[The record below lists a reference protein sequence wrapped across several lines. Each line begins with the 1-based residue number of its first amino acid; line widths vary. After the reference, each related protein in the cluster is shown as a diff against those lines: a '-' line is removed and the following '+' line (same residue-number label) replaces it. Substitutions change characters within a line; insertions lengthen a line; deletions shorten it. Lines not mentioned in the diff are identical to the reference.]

1 MFYRLRDE
9 AERIENI
16 GNLYKE
22 DYNNKNYIPLMSN
35 RFNIE
40 IENIYEVY
48 SALVKTYNESIM
60 LLNNNKGSI
69 EGYSES
75 VKELEEYRD
84 QVILE
89 AATRY
94 REICE
99 RRDKENKI
107 E

>member
-1 MFYRLRDE
+1 M
-9 AERIENI
+9 IENV

-22 DYNNKNYIPLMSN
+22 DYGNKNYIPLMSN
-35 RFNIE
+35 RFNVE
-40 IENIYEVY
+40 IGNIYEVY

-60 LLNNNKGSI
+60 LLNNNKESI

-75 VKELEEYRD
+75 VKELEKYRD

-89 AATRY
+89 AAIKY

-99 RRDKENKI
+99 RRDKENTI